1 MEKLNRIKR
10 KKVLASAFLAALLLV
25 SSVFVNKM
33 PVMAAVPSLSS
44 NSYIKMYGLST
55 RNDTYVYTS
64 NSLSTRGT
72 SSPYRRYNACIYA
85 DDEIYVYQMGPV
97 STYVS
102 YPTSS
107 GRRYGFI
114 KTSDLTKNNDSKN
127 VQVSS
132 GKMTTYRRAG
142 QSRYGYVEKGDKVY
156 TLASSNGYKQIIYP
170 TGAIW
175 KCGWV
180 KNSDY
185 NRYISE
191 SGNAG
196 SSSGSGYGET
206 VSPKAQQIANYA
218 LTQTGIGDSGGN
230 NDVVYNTWY
239 YGRRIN
245 GSGYAWCQAFVSYC
259 ADQIGVLNQAIPKTA
274 RCQTAVEWYQ
284 SRGRF
289 HKSKYYGG
297 SYTPKTGDLVFYTLN
312 GRASD
317 HVGIITGAPDS
328 AGYLNVVEGNVLCRG
343 GDYKVVRFTD
353 NSRRRTT
360 SSYVMGYASPSY

>member
-1 MEKLNRIKR
+1 MEKLNKMKR
-10 KKVLASAFLAALLLV
+10 KKFLAAAFLAAFLLF
-25 SSVFVNKM
+25 SYVFENTM
-33 PVMAAVPSLSS
+33 PAMAAVPRLSS

-64 NSLSTRGT
+64 DSLLTRGT

-85 DDEIYVYQMGPV
+85 NDEIYAYHIGTI
-97 STYVS
+97 SAYVS

-107 GRRYGFI
+107 GRKYGYV
-114 KTSDLTKNNDSKN
+114 KTSDLTKNNDSN
-127 VQVSS
+127 NAQFSS
-132 GKMTTYRRAG
+132 GKITTYKRAG
-142 QSRYGYVEKGDKVY
+142 QLPYGYVEKGDKVY

-170 TGAIW
+170 TGTTW

-185 NRYISE
+185 SRYINE
-191 SGNAG
+191 R
-196 SSSGSGYGET
+196 SSSGNGYGET
-206 VSPKAQQIANYA
+206 VPPRARQIANYA
-218 LTQTGIGDSGGN
+218 LTQVGIGDSGGN
-230 NDVVYNTWY
+230 NDVIYNTWY

-259 ADQIGVLNQAIPKTA
+259 ANQTGVLNQAIPKTA

-284 SRGRF
+284 NKGRF
-289 HKSKYYGG
+289 YKSKYYGG
-297 SYTPKTGDLVFYTLN
+297 SYMPKVGDLVFYTSN
-312 GRASD
+312 GRTSD
-317 HVGIITGAPDS
+317 HVGIITGSTDS
-328 AGYLNVVEGNVLCRG
+328 AGYLNVVEGNVLCKG

-360 SSYVMGYASPSY
+360 SSYVMGYASPLY